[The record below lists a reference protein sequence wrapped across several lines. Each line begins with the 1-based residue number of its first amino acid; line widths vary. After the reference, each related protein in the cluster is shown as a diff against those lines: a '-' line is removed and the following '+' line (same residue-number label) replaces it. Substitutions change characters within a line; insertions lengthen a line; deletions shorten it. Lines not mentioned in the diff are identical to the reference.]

1 MEGFEVRRRL
11 RVIEGGQPTAREQ
24 AGSSPRGRPAF
35 EEVLLA
41 QLDSLFA
48 FAYRLVR
55 GRREEAEELV
65 QEACVRAFRKYETL
79 RAPEKFKAWLFQ
91 ILVNTYINETRRQ
104 SREPPTVDVELSE
117 VLLAASSKQTAD
129 TPEEQLFAKVLDSEV
144 QKALDALPVEFR
156 TVVWLSDVE
165 EMSYREIC
173 EIMNC
178 PSGTVASRIY
188 RGHSMLREQLRE
200 YARQRGLMS
209 E

>member
-1 MEGFEVRRRL
+1 MRRRL
-11 RVIEGGQPTAREQ
+11 RIIEGGQPTAREE
-24 AGSSPRGRPAF
+24 ADSSPRGRPAF
-35 EEVLLA
+35 EEVLLG

-48 FAYRLVR
+48 FANRLVR

-65 QEACVRAFRKYETL
+65 QEACVRAFRKYDTL

-91 ILVNTYINETRRQ
+91 ILVNTYINETHRH

-117 VLLAASSKQTAD
+117 VLLTASGKQTVE

-144 QKALDALPVEFR
+144 QQALDALPLEFR

-200 YARQRGLMS
+200 YAKRRGLMS

>member
-1 MEGFEVRRRL
+1 MRRRL
-11 RVIEGGQPTAREQ
+11 RVIEGGQPTARDQ

-48 FAYRLVR
+48 FANRLVQ
-55 GRREEAEELV
+55 GKREEAEELV

-79 RAPEKFKAWLFQ
+79 RAPEKFKSWLFQ
-91 ILVNTYINETRRQ
+91 ILMNTYINERHRHSRQ
-104 SREPPTVDVELSE
+104 PPIVDVELSE
-117 VLLAASSKQTAD
+117 ALLTGAHGQRTE
-129 TPEEQLFAKVLDSEV
+129 TPEEQLFARVLDSEV
-144 QKALDALPVEFR
+144 QDALDALPVEFR
-156 TVVWLSDVE
+156 TVIWLSDVE

-178 PSGTVASRIY
+178 PLGTVASRIY

-200 YARQRGLMS
+200 YARKRGLMS
-209 E
+209 Q

>member
-1 MEGFEVRRRL
+1 MRRRL
-11 RVIEGGQPTAREQ
+11 RVIEGGQPTVWDEA
-24 AGSSPRGRPAF
+24 ALYSRGRPVF

-48 FAYRLVR
+48 FANRLVR

-65 QEACVRAFRKYETL
+65 QEACVRAFRKYDTL

-91 ILVNTYINETRRQ
+91 ILMNTYINERHRHSRQ
-104 SREPPTVDVELSE
+104 PPIVDVELSE
-117 VLLAASSKQTAD
+117 ALLTGAHGQRTE
-129 TPEEQLFAKVLDSEV
+129 TPEEQLFARVLDSEV
-144 QKALDALPVEFR
+144 QDALDALPVEFR
-156 TVVWLSDVE
+156 TVIWLSDVE

-178 PSGTVASRIY
+178 PLGTVASRIY

-200 YARQRGLMS
+200 YARQRGLVS

>member
-1 MEGFEVRRRL
+1 MRRRL
-11 RVIEGGQPTAREQ
+11 RVIEGGRPTAREQ
-24 AGSSPRGRPAF
+24 TGSSPRGRLAF

-41 QLDSLFA
+41 HLDSLFG
-48 FAYRLVR
+48 FANRLVR
-55 GRREEAEELV
+55 GRREDAEELV
-65 QEACVRAFRKYETL
+65 QEACVRAFRKYDTL

-91 ILVNTYINETRRQ
+91 IMVNTYINETHRH
-104 SREPPTVDVELSE
+104 SREPATVDVELSE
-117 VLLAASSKQTAD
+117 TLLTAAGKQAAE

-144 QKALDALPVEFR
+144 QQALDALPVEFR

-165 EMSYREIC
+165 EKSYREIC
-173 EIMNC
+173 EIVGC

-188 RGHSMLREQLRE
+188 RGHSMLREQLHE

>member
-1 MEGFEVRRRL
+1 MC
-11 RVIEGGQPTAREQ
+11 
-24 AGSSPRGRPAF
+24 SSDLVRPAF

-41 QLDSLFA
+41 QLDGLFA
-48 FAYRLVR
+48 FANRLVS
-55 GRREEAEELV
+55 GRREEAKELV
-65 QEACVRAFRKYETL
+65 QEACVRAFRKYDTL

-91 ILVNTYINETRRQ
+91 ILVNAFINEMHRH

-117 VLLAASSKQTAD
+117 ALLTTSGKQTTQ
-129 TPEEQLFAKVLDSEV
+129 TPEQQLFAKVLDSEV
-144 QKALDALPVEFR
+144 QQALDALPVEFR

-173 EIMNC
+173 EIMEC

>member
-1 MEGFEVRRRL
+1 MRRRL
-11 RVIEGGQPTAREQ
+11 RIIEGGQPTARDK
-24 AGSSPRGRPAF
+24 ADSSPRGRPAF
-35 EEVLLA
+35 EEVLLG

-48 FAYRLVR
+48 FANRLVG

-79 RAPEKFKAWLFQ
+79 RAAEKFKAWLFQ
-91 ILVNTYINETRRQ
+91 ILVNTYINERHRH

-117 VLLAASSKQTAD
+117 ALLSASSKQATE
-129 TPEEQLFAKVLDSEV
+129 TPEEQLFAQVLDSEV
-144 QKALDALPVEFR
+144 QQALDALPVEFR

-173 EIMNC
+173 EVMAC
-178 PSGTVASRIY
+178 PPGTVASRIY

>member
-1 MEGFEVRRRL
+1 MRRRL
-11 RVIEGGQPTAREQ
+11 RIIEGGQPTAREETDL
-24 AGSSPRGRPAF
+24 SPRGHPAF

-48 FAYRLVR
+48 FANRLVR
-55 GRREEAEELV
+55 GRREEAEDLV

-91 ILVNTYINETRRQ
+91 ILVNTYINETHRH

-117 VLLAASSKQTAD
+117 VLLTASGKQKVE

-165 EMSYREIC
+165 EMNYREIC

-178 PSGTVASRIY
+178 PPGTVASRIY
-188 RGHSMLREQLRE
+188 RGHSMLREHLRE

>member
-1 MEGFEVRRRL
+1 L

-24 AGSSPRGRPAF
+24 TSSSPRGRPAF

-48 FAYRLVR
+48 FAKRLVR
-55 GRREEAEELV
+55 GRHEEAEELV
-65 QEACVRAFRKYETL
+65 QEACVRAFRKYDTL

-91 ILVNTYINETRRQ
+91 ILVNIYINQTYRH

-117 VLLAASSKQTAD
+117 ALLTTSGEQTGE
-129 TPEEQLFAKVLDSEV
+129 TPEDHLFAKVLDSEV
-144 QKALDALPVEFR
+144 QQALDALPVEFR

>member
-1 MEGFEVRRRL
+1 MRPRL
-11 RVIEGGQPTAREQ
+11 RVIEGGQPTARED
-24 AGSSPRGRPAF
+24 ASSSPRGRPAF
-35 EEVLLA
+35 EEALLA
-41 QLDSLFA
+41 QFDSLFA
-48 FAYRLVR
+48 FANRLVR

-65 QEACVRAFRKYETL
+65 QETCMRAFRKYETL

-91 ILVNTYINETRRQ
+91 ILVNVYINETHRH

-117 VLLAASSKQTAD
+117 ALLSASSKQAAE
-129 TPEEQLFAKVLDSEV
+129 TPEEQLLARVFVSEV
-144 QKALDALPVEFR
+144 QQALDALPVEFR

-188 RGHSMLREQLRE
+188 RGHSILREHLRE
-200 YARQRGLMS
+200 YARQRGLVS

>member
-1 MEGFEVRRRL
+1 VRRRL
-11 RVIEGGQPTAREQ
+11 RVIEGGQPT

-48 FAYRLVR
+48 FANRLVQ
-55 GRREEAEELV
+55 GKREEAEELV

-79 RAPEKFKAWLFQ
+79 RAPEKFKSWLFQ
-91 ILVNTYINETRRQ
+91 ILMNTYINERHRHSRQ
-104 SREPPTVDVELSE
+104 PPIVDVELSE
-117 VLLAASSKQTAD
+117 ALLTGAHGQRTE
-129 TPEEQLFAKVLDSEV
+129 TPEEQLFARVLDSEV
-144 QKALDALPVEFR
+144 QDALDALPVEFR
-156 TVVWLSDVE
+156 TVIWLSDVE

-178 PSGTVASRIY
+178 PLGTVASRIY

-200 YARQRGLMS
+200 YARKRGLMS
-209 E
+209 Q

>member
-1 MEGFEVRRRL
+1 L
-11 RVIEGGQPTAREQ
+11 RVIEGGQATAREQ
-24 AGSSPRGRPAF
+24 AGPSPRGRPAF
-35 EEVLLA
+35 EEVLLVHF
-41 QLDSLFA
+41 DSLYA
-48 FAYRLVR
+48 FANRLVR

-65 QEACVRAFRKYETL
+65 QEACVRAFKKYDTL

-91 ILVNTYINETRRQ
+91 ILVNTYINETHRH

-117 VLLAASSKQTAD
+117 ALLTTSTKQAVE
-129 TPEEQLFAKVLDSEV
+129 TPEERLFARVLDSEV
-144 QKALDALPVEFR
+144 QEALDALPIEFR

-178 PSGTVASRIY
+178 PPGTVASRIY

>member
-1 MEGFEVRRRL
+1 MRRRL
-11 RVIEGGQPTAREQ
+11 RVIEGGQPT

-48 FAYRLVR
+48 FANRLVQ
-55 GRREEAEELV
+55 GKREEAEELV

-79 RAPEKFKAWLFQ
+79 RAPEKFKSWLFQ
-91 ILVNTYINETRRQ
+91 ILMNTYINERHRHSRQ
-104 SREPPTVDVELSE
+104 PPIVDVELSE
-117 VLLAASSKQTAD
+117 ALLTGAHGQRTE
-129 TPEEQLFAKVLDSEV
+129 TPEEQLFARVLDSEV
-144 QKALDALPVEFR
+144 QDALDALPVEFR
-156 TVVWLSDVE
+156 TVIWLSDVE

-178 PSGTVASRIY
+178 PLGTVASRIY

-200 YARQRGLMS
+200 YARKRGLMS
-209 E
+209 Q

>member
-1 MEGFEVRRRL
+1 MRRRL
-11 RVIEGGQPTAREQ
+11 RVIEGGHATARDE
-24 AGSSPRGRPAF
+24 AGSSPRGRPSF

-48 FAYRLVR
+48 FANRLVR
-55 GRREEAEELV
+55 GRREDAEELV
-65 QEACVRAFRKYETL
+65 QEACVRAFRKYDTL

-91 ILVNTYINETRRQ
+91 ILVNTHINETHRH

-117 VLLAASSKQTAD
+117 ALLMASGKQTAD
-129 TPEEQLFAKVLDSEV
+129 TPEDQLFAKLLDSEV
-144 QKALDALPVEFR
+144 QQALDTLPVEFR

-178 PSGTVASRIY
+178 PPGTVASRIY

-209 E
+209 D

>member
-1 MEGFEVRRRL
+1 VRRRL
-11 RVIEGGQPTAREQ
+11 RVIEGGQPTARDQ

-48 FAYRLVR
+48 FANRLVQ
-55 GRREEAEELV
+55 GKREEAEELV

-79 RAPEKFKAWLFQ
+79 RAPEKFKSWLFQ
-91 ILVNTYINETRRQ
+91 ILMNTYINERHRHSRQ
-104 SREPPTVDVELSE
+104 PPIVDVELSE
-117 VLLAASSKQTAD
+117 ALLTGAHGQRTE
-129 TPEEQLFAKVLDSEV
+129 TPEEQLFARVLDSEV
-144 QKALDALPVEFR
+144 QDALDALPVEFR
-156 TVVWLSDVE
+156 TVIWLSDVE

-178 PSGTVASRIY
+178 PLGTVASRIY

-200 YARQRGLMS
+200 YARKRGLMS
-209 E
+209 Q

>member
-1 MEGFEVRRRL
+1 VRPRF
-11 RVIEGGQPTAREQ
+11 RVIEGGETP
-24 AGSSPRGRPAF
+24 AGEHADTISRGRLAF

-41 QLDSLFA
+41 HLESLFA
-48 FAYRLVR
+48 FANRLVR

-91 ILVNTYINETRRQ
+91 ILVNTYINETHRH
-104 SREPPTVDVELSE
+104 SREPATVDVELSE
-117 VLLAASSKQTAD
+117 TLLKASGGHTAE
-129 TPEEQLFAKVLDSEV
+129 TPEKQLFARVLDSDV
-144 QKALDALPVEFR
+144 QQALDALPVEFR

-178 PSGTVASRIY
+178 PPGTVASRLY
-188 RGHSMLREQLRE
+188 RGHSLLREQLRE

>member
-1 MEGFEVRRRL
+1 VRRRL
-11 RVIEGGQPTAREQ
+11 RIIEGGQPTAREE
-24 AGSSPRGRPAF
+24 AESSPRGRPAF
-35 EEVLLA
+35 EEVLLG

-48 FAYRLVR
+48 FANRLVR

-65 QEACVRAFRKYETL
+65 QEACVRAFRKYDTL

-91 ILVNTYINETRRQ
+91 ILVNTYINEMHRH

-117 VLLAASSKQTAD
+117 ALLTSSDKQT
-129 TPEEQLFAKVLDSEV
+129 PEQELFAQVLDSEV
-144 QKALDALPVEFR
+144 QEALDALPVEFR

-178 PSGTVASRIY
+178 PPGTVASRIY

>member
-1 MEGFEVRRRL
+1 V
-11 RVIEGGQPTAREQ
+11 REQ
-24 AGSSPRGRPAF
+24 LGSSPRGRAAF

-48 FAYRLVR
+48 FANRLVR
-55 GRREEAEELV
+55 GRHEEAEELV

-91 ILVNTYINETRRQ
+91 ILVNTYINETHRH

-117 VLLAASSKQTAD
+117 ALLTASSKQTGQ

-144 QKALDALPVEFR
+144 QQALDALPVEFR

-178 PSGTVASRIY
+178 PPGTVASRIY

-200 YARQRGLMS
+200 YARQRGLMT

>member
-1 MEGFEVRRRL
+1 MPRRFQ
-11 RVIEGGQPTAREQ
+11 IIQGQQTVDREEKSRSQ
-24 AGSSPRGRPAF
+24 ELPIF
-35 EEVLLA
+35 EEALVA
-41 QLDSLFA
+41 HLDSLFA
-48 FAYRLVR
+48 FANRLVR

-65 QEACVRAFRKYETL
+65 QETCVRAFRKYDTL

-91 ILVNTYINETRRQ
+91 ILVNTYINETHRH

-117 VLLAASSKQTAD
+117 ALLMTSGKETVE

-144 QKALDALPVEFR
+144 QQALDALPVEFR

-188 RGHSMLREQLRE
+188 RGHSILREQLRE